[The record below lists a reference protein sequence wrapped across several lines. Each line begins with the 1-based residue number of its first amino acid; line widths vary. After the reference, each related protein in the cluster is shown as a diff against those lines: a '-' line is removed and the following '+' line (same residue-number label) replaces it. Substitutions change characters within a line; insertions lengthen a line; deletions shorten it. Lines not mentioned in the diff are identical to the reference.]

1 MYTMFCEAYA
11 RFWHK
16 FCETLRMCVYIVHI
30 YYDIN
35 FKLKIQNNVVTSSRS
50 IDMKFNLETLELLS
64 INQEILLY
72 R

>member
-16 FCETLRMCVYIVHI
+16 FCETLRMCMCVYIVHI

-35 FKLKIQNNVVTSSRS
+35 FKLKIQNNVVTSSKS
-50 IDMKFNLETLELLS
+50 IDMKFNLGTLELLS
-64 INQEILLY
+64 IRDFII
-72 R
+72 